1 MSLTFPTL
9 AEQALEAWRNAPRT
23 IALSVVAKRHGA
35 DAQRLDTFDGTTW
48 VYTFDD
54 DTHLVVRGKGKN
66 HKVVSH
72 LP

>member
-9 AEQALEAWRNAPRT
+9 AEQALEAWHSAPGT
-23 IALSVVAKRHGA
+23 VALPVVAKRRGA
-35 DAQRLDTFDGTTW
+35 DAQRVDTFDGTTW

-54 DTHLVVRGKGKN
+54 DTSLVVNGTGKN
-66 HKVVSH
+66 RTVKAC